1 MNILKK
7 YKSNTI
13 AVVVSFAFYGILFLL
28 LTFMPGL
35 DSSLNVDD
43 LKIQDEPIQLQMMED
58 MTPPSPTEAQTP
70 EDKRTN
76 PQPTEK
82 SIEKTIE
89 KLTKGIESK
98 DVTTDDSKDIDQG
111 PDETNVVQNQDSV
124 IYEQLKKS
132 LAVFK
137 EIVPADSLE
146 KNPIQ
151 QKAEQKL
158 SKALAEKTSTSAEE
172 WEFIRSNYRT
182 IQNIRRVYPYVM
194 KTKEVVERLN
204 TQLATVSSNKEKHR
218 LIKETEKELFKSFE
232 KDVRNM
238 SYSQGK
244 LLLKLIARETNQSAY
259 GLIKTYKGGIPATF
273 WYGVGL
279 LFKENLKTK
288 YDSLGEDALLEKVI
302 LKHKLGKF

>member
-1 MNILKK
+1 MNIFKK

-13 AVVVSFAFYGILFLL
+13 AVVVSFLFYGILFLL
-28 LTFMPGL
+28 LIFMPGL
-35 DSSLNVDD
+35 DSSLSVDD
-43 LKIQDEPIQLQMMED
+43 IKIQDEPIQLQMMEEL
-58 MTPPSPTEAQTP
+58 TSPSPTEVQTP
-70 EDKRTN
+70 EDKKPN
-76 PQPTEK
+76 PQATQK
-82 SIEKTIE
+82 SIEKLAKE
-89 KLTKGIESK
+89 VESK
-98 DVTTDDSKDIDQG
+98 DVVRDDIKDIDQN

-151 QKAEQKL
+151 QKAEQKV
-158 SKALAEKTSTSAEE
+158 SKALAERTRTTADD

-194 KTKEVVERLN
+194 KTKEIVDKLN
-204 TQLATVSSNKEKHR
+204 TQLAAVSNNKEKHR
-218 LIKETEKELFKSFE
+218 LIKDTEKELFKSFE

-279 LFKENLKTK
+279 LFKENLKAK
-288 YDSLGEDALLEKVI
+288 YDSIGEDALLEKII